1 MFRADPDVIGDF
13 IFFAQEKW
21 KMASDKPGS
30 GNTAN
35 IGSIKNIEDIIK
47 GDGVFAKAGE
57 DIFDDY
63 WSNYGRLQVKDKNNN
78 RKALSSFE
86 EYIRYRGLSDKI
98 NNSKMRRKR

>member
-1 MFRADPDVIGDF
+1 
-13 IFFAQEKW
+13 
-21 KMASDKPGS
+21 MASDKPGS

-63 WSNYGRLQVKDKNNN
+63 WSNYGRLQVKDKNKDTKQEFQSITLNGIDYHLIP
-78 RKALSSFE
+78 KEVS
-86 EYIRYRGLSDKI
+86 IGI
-98 NNSKMRRKR
+98 I

>member
-1 MFRADPDVIGDF
+1 M
-13 IFFAQEKW
+13 
-21 KMASDKPGS
+21 
-30 GNTAN
+30 
-35 IGSIKNIEDIIK
+35 
-47 GDGVFAKAGE
+47 FAKAGE